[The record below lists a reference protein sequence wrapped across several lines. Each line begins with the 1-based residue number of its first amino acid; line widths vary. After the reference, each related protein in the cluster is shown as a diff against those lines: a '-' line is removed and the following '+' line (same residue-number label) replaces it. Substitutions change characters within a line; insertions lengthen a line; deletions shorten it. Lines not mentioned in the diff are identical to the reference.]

1 MGQKG
6 FPAVGS
12 LFSDRLL
19 DSTTIALA
27 LQENLQAN
35 FPALDIPVHVEI
47 QVLHY
52 FIKLTVSSHCC
63 PAN

>member
-19 DSTTIALA
+19 V
-27 LQENLQAN
+27 EY
-35 FPALDIPVHVEI
+35 FPAVQPNSAFRSTDGRK
-47 QVLHY
+47 
-52 FIKLTVSSHCC
+52 F
-63 PAN
+63 